1 VPNHHVPAAATG
13 LPNRRFFLAAGPAA
27 AVFGA
32 VSAAAASTMPASSS
46 KGVIGL
52 QRLIDAHRETEEIA
66 GDAAEQREKAGKLY
80 RKMVEKIDFRTV
92 CNEHWRFDEKDPAK
106 SREVLF
112 DLLRLDRQSLN
123 DSMCHMGLTMK
134 RRFDQLWAEY
144 LDQKGAQF
152 DAVAAKVEAVRRQS
166 GLAEAE
172 RAVEETFAASDA
184 IYLRICAWPCATIE
198 EIRLRAAYFE
208 ETCEPESDDEIA
220 ALLRSLAGHP
230 GVEG

>member
-1 VPNHHVPAAATG
+1 MPNHHVPAAATG
-13 LPNRRFFLAAGPAA
+13 LLNRRFFLAAGPAA

-46 KGVIGL
+46 KGVSGL
-52 QRLIDAHRETEEIA
+52 KKLIDLHRKAEELALIA
-66 GDAAEQREKAGKLY
+66 VQQNDAADALY
-80 RKMVEKIDFRTV
+80 REMVAKIDFKTV

-152 DAVAAKVEAVRRQS
+152 DAVAAEVEAVRRNLVS
-166 GLAEAE
+166 PKRKE
-172 RAVEETFAASDA
+172 RSKK
-184 IYLRICAWPCATIE
+184 LSRRPM
-198 EIRLRAAYFE
+198 
-208 ETCEPESDDEIA
+208 
-220 ALLRSLAGHP
+220 RST
-230 GVEG
+230 